1 MKRFT
6 YTFLVLLLASSI
18 VAGCSKSEEQ
28 KNLDKANALL
38 DQKGLPH
45 IETLDSVKY
54 FRDTHVA
61 SIMIYDNLSKMDSI
75 NYTMKGRKGRNLT
88 KEKKR
93 EMSDLAFET
102 EISMA
107 MLKELYRM
115 HLEKNESPRF
125 VGYKAEIDK
134 DERGLPVDYYFE
146 KDLSAV
152 TVIKWWKKRTE
163 K

>member
-1 MKRFT
+1 MKR
-6 YTFLVLLLASSI
+6 YIYAFLVLLLASSI

-45 IETLDSVKY
+45 IDKLDSVKY
-54 FRDTHVA
+54 FRDTHEV
-61 SIMIYDNLSKMDSI
+61 SIMLYDNLSKMDSI
-75 NYTMKGRKGRNLT
+75 NYTMKGRKFT
-88 KEKKR
+88 KEEKR
-93 EMSDLAFET
+93 EASDLAFET

-107 MLKELYRM
+107 TLKELYRM
-115 HLEKNESPRF
+115 HLEKDESPRF
-125 VGYKAEIDK
+125 VGYKAELDK

-152 TVIKWWKKRTE
+152 KVIKWWKKRTD